1 MGSFFIGR
9 LAQTF
14 VALLVIATLVFV
26 LIRIA
31 GDPTDALLPLDAT
44 FEDRE
49 RLRIELGLDKPIY
62 HQYFIF
68 LSDIA
73 RGDFG
78 ISTRQRR
85 SALKSVL
92 EIFPNTLKL
101 AGLSMAVLLL
111 IAVPTGIYS
120 ALHRGSVSDWLFRFV
135 ALLGN
140 SFPSFWLGVV
150 LMILFAVWLQW
161 LPPGGTGTPA
171 HYVLP
176 VLTLSWY
183 LAGGLMR
190 LVRSSMLEVL
200 GKDYIRTANAKG
212 LSQSTVTW
220 RHAFRNALLP
230 IVTYAG
236 VIFLR
241 IIAGTVIVETVFA
254 WPGIGRAVITSINWR
269 DYPMVQT
276 IVMILGA
283 IFLFGNLLVDM
294 AYYYIDPRLRHVK

>member
-1 MGSFFIGR
+1 MGTFFIGR
-9 LAQTF
+9 LAQTL
-14 VALLVIATLVFV
+14 VALLVIATVVFI
-26 LIRIA
+26 LISIA

-62 HQYFIF
+62 HQYYIF
-68 LSDIA
+68 LSDIT

-101 AGLSMAVLLL
+101 AGLSMTVLLL

-120 ALHRGSVSDWLFRFV
+120 ALHRGSVSDWIFRFV

-161 LPPGGTGTPA
+161 LPPGGTVTP
-171 HYVLP
+171 
-176 VLTLSWY
+176 
-183 LAGGLMR
+183 
-190 LVRSSMLEVL
+190 
-200 GKDYIRTANAKG
+200 
-212 LSQSTVTW
+212 
-220 RHAFRNALLP
+220 
-230 IVTYAG
+230 
-236 VIFLR
+236 
-241 IIAGTVIVETVFA
+241 
-254 WPGIGRAVITSINWR
+254 
-269 DYPMVQT
+269 
-276 IVMILGA
+276 
-283 IFLFGNLLVDM
+283 
-294 AYYYIDPRLRHVK
+294 